1 MKFDDQILYAIRQQ
15 HKRSLTCY
23 FILISRPWSMEKRI
37 FNLFNCRGRW
47 YQEENHRNFTETD
60 EIISNQQ

>member
-1 MKFDDQILYAIRQQ
+1 MIKTNVIALMNSMKFDDQILYAIRQQ

-37 FNLFNCRGRW
+37 FNLFNCRGR
-47 YQEENHRNFTETD
+47 
-60 EIISNQQ
+60 